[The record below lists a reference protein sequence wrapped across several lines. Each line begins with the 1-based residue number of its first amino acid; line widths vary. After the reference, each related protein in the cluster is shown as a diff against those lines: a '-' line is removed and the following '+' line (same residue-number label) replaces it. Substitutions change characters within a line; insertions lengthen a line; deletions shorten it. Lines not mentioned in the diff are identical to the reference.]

1 MRNPLLADEGL
12 PAFDL
17 VGPDDAEPALRERL
31 EDNRR
36 RLQELLKAEQHTFAG
51 LIEPIEIMQHR
62 MNRTWSPVSHLNAVK
77 NSEPLRRAYNAC
89 LPLIS
94 EYQTELGQNEALQRA
109 YQHILDREASALDA
123 EQRKLLENALRDFR
137 LAGVPLH
144 RPRTERFNELMQ
156 KLARE
161 QALF

>member
-109 YQHILDREASALDA
+109 YFRELRSIVAQSEPVENVAVVNLQLFSLLAQRPGPA
-123 EQRKLLENALRDFR
+123 E
-137 LAGVPLH
+137 P
-144 RPRTERFNELMQ
+144 
-156 KLARE
+156 
-161 QALF
+161 